1 MLIFILVFLLF
12 LCVCFPI
19 SMRASRREG
28 KDFVK
33 VILGLQSVSLT
44 GMEKFVFVVSI
55 ICFLVVLSGV
65 YL

>member
-1 MLIFILVFLLF
+1 
-12 LCVCFPI
+12 
-19 SMRASRREG
+19 MRASRREG

-33 VILGLQSVSLT
+33 VILGLQRVSLT